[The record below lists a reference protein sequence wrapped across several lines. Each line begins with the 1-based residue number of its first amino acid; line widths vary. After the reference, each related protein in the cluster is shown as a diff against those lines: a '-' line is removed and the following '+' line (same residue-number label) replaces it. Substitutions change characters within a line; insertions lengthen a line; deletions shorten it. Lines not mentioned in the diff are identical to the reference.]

1 VTDPLFDLRDRVILV
16 TGGSRGLGAAM
27 CVGLADRGARVIVA
41 SRKLATC
48 EALAAA
54 ITDAG
59 GQAYPL
65 ACHVGEWESLD
76 RVVDAAA
83 SHWGRLDGLINNA
96 GMSPLAPSLLDTSEV
111 LFDKVVGVNLKGPT
125 RLTALAAAAM
135 AESGGGS
142 VVNISSLASVK
153 PTPVAPVYAAA
164 KAGLN
169 ALTTA
174 TALEYAGLGV
184 RVNCII
190 CGTFDT
196 DAASGFVRNP
206 DLLPD
211 VVRRIALGR
220 VGRPDEIVGAVVYL
234 LSDASSYTTG
244 SLMTID
250 GCVAG

>member
-1 VTDPLFDLRDRVILV
+1 MTDPLFDLQDRVVLI

-27 CVGLADRGARVIVA
+27 SVGLADRGARVVIA
-41 SRKLATC
+41 SRKLASC
-48 EALAAA
+48 EALAATIA
-54 ITDAG
+54 ESG
-59 GQAYPL
+59 GQAHPL
-65 ACHVGEWESLD
+65 ACHVGEWQSLAG
-76 RVVDAAA
+76 VIDAAA
-83 SHWGRLDGLINNA
+83 SHWGRLDGLVNNA
-96 GMSPLAPSLLDTSEV
+96 GMSPLAPSLLETSEV
-111 LFDKVVGVNLKGPT
+111 LFDKVIGVNLKGPT
-125 RLTALAAAAM
+125 RLTASAATAM
-135 AESGGGS
+135 AATGGGS
-142 VVNISSLASVK
+142 IVNISSLASVK

-174 TALEYAGLGV
+174 TALEYAGVGV
-184 RVNCII
+184 RVNGII

-220 VGRPDEIVGAVVYL
+220 VGRPEEIVGAVVYL

-250 GCVAG
+250 GCVAR